1 MRELT
6 RPTYRGLHDD
16 AVSTPFISGMRMSQI
31 INPRDTT
38 QNDPGCVRLARIG
51 TTFLIYLREFAGR
64 IAIINNLDSGSIM

>member
-1 MRELT
+1 
-6 RPTYRGLHDD
+6 
-16 AVSTPFISGMRMSQI
+16 MRMSQI